1 MIQILV
7 KELCIISR
15 HIAEK
20 RMPVMNFKIG
30 NAKNLKMEFYK
41 TTKIEHIF
49 SLRFYS
55 LAASQR
61 YKRGFVKKIRAINL
75 KFTDVHA

>member
-7 KELCIISR
+7 KEMCIISL

-41 TTKIEHIF
+41 TT
-49 SLRFYS
+49 
-55 LAASQR
+55 
-61 YKRGFVKKIRAINL
+61 
-75 KFTDVHA
+75 